1 MRYDAVIFDLFGTLV
16 DNMHHEEFLQELTT
30 MAGILGVSAEDLIHM
45 WSATWPL
52 RSIGKLPSAESA
64 IIYICNELG
73 VEPDDERVQ
82 QAALVRFEFSRRALI
97 PRLDTVETLARLK
110 SEGYKLGLI
119 SDCTAEIPLLWPS
132 TPMASLIDVP
142 IFSCSVGLKKPDPR
156 IYLLACERLGVT
168 PEKCLF
174 MGDGGSN
181 ELSGANAVGMFPVL
195 IRVAYE
201 NEHNTRRHG
210 EEQWHGAQIATVK
223 DILPFVDEALAS

>member
-1 MRYDAVIFDLFGTLV
+1 VRYDAVIFDLFGTLV

-30 MAGILGVSAEDLIHM
+30 MAGILGVPAKDFVPM

-64 IIYICNELG
+64 IRYICNELG
-73 VEPDDERVQ
+73 VETDDGRIQ
-82 QAALVRFEFSRRALI
+82 QATQVRLEFSRRALV
-97 PRLDTVETLARLK
+97 PRHDTVETLTRLK

-119 SDCTAEIPLLWPS
+119 SDCTAEIPLFWPT

-142 IFSCSVGLKKPDPR
+142 VFSCSVGLKKPDPR
-156 IYLLACERLGVT
+156 IYLLACEHLSVV

-174 MGDGGSN
+174 MGDGGSS

-195 IRVAYE
+195 IRVPYE

-210 EEQWHGAQIATVK
+210 EEQWHGAQITTVK

>member
-30 MAGILGVSAEDLIHM
+30 MAGILGVPARDLIQM

-52 RSIGKLPSAESA
+52 RSIGKLPSAEAA
-64 IIYICNELG
+64 IRYICNELG
-73 VEPDDERVQ
+73 VELDDERIQ
-82 QAALVRFEFSRRALI
+82 QAAQVRFEFSRRALV

-119 SDCTAEIPLLWPS
+119 SDCTAEIPLLWPT

-156 IYLLACERLGVT
+156 IYRLACERLGVA

-210 EEQWHGAQIATVK
+210 EEQWHGAQIATVR